1 MKTNRDEIL
10 QNCFSVFVS
19 KNYERA
25 TITELS
31 RACGLSR
38 MGIHH
43 YFPNKQAVF
52 MAVADRYVFEAQA
65 PGNKF
70 TPGDGTLAGVIERY
84 TDGVRQTMAQLLS
97 LCKEGGG
104 NVALN
109 IHYLNFIMQVRQYY
123 PGAERKFRTLMQLT
137 QTYWQQAVEQAVRSG
152 ELRPGLDPCSV
163 AGLFHQIHFGL
174 SFEQAFL
181 NGLDLEHLSR
191 QFRCLYGLIR
201 A

>member
-10 QNCFSVFVS
+10 RNCFTVFVS

-52 MAVADRYVFEAQA
+52 MAVADRYVFEIQT
-65 PGNKF
+65 PENKF
-70 TPGDGTLAGVIERY
+70 TAADGTLAEFIERY
-84 TDGVRQTMAQLLS
+84 IEGVRQTMAQLLV
-97 LCKEGGG
+97 LCKGGG
-104 NVALN
+104 DVALN
-109 IHYLNFIMQVRQYY
+109 IYYLNFMMQVRQYY
-123 PGAERKFRTLMQLT
+123 PGADRKFRTLMRLT
-137 QTYWQQAVEQAVRSG
+137 QTYWRQAVEQATRSG
-152 ELRPGLDPCSV
+152 ELRSDLDPSHI

-181 NGLDLEHLSR
+181 NGLDLEHLYR
-191 QFRCLYGLIR
+191 QFRCLYSLIR
-201 A
+201 S

>member
-10 QNCFSVFVS
+10 QNCFTVFVS

-52 MAVADRYVFEAQA
+52 MAVADRYVFEIQT
-65 PGNKF
+65 PENKF
-70 TPGDGTLAGVIERY
+70 TDADSTLAEFIERY
-84 TDGVRQTMAQLLS
+84 IEGVRRTMAHLLA
-97 LCKEGGG
+97 LCKGGG
-104 NVALN
+104 DVALN
-109 IHYLNFIMQVRQYY
+109 IYYLNFMMQVRQYY
-123 PGAERKFRTLMQLT
+123 PGAERKFRTLMQRT
-137 QTYWQQAVEQAVRSG
+137 QAYWQQVVEQAARSG
-152 ELRPGLDPCSV
+152 ELRSGLDPYHV

-181 NGLDLEHLSR
+181 SGLDLEHLYR

>member
-10 QNCFSVFVS
+10 RNCFTVFVS

-52 MAVADRYVFEAQA
+52 MAVADRYVFEIQT
-65 PGNKF
+65 PENKF
-70 TPGDGTLAGVIERY
+70 TAADGTLAEFIERY
-84 TDGVRQTMAQLLS
+84 IEGVRQTMTQLLV
-97 LCKEGGG
+97 LCKGGG
-104 NVALN
+104 DVALN
-109 IHYLNFIMQVRQYY
+109 IYYLNFMMQVRQYY
-123 PGAERKFRTLMQLT
+123 PGADRKFRTLMRLT
-137 QTYWQQAVEQAVRSG
+137 QTYWRQAVEQATRSG
-152 ELRPGLDPCSV
+152 ELRSDLDPSHI

-181 NGLDLEHLSR
+181 NGLDLEHLYR
-191 QFRCLYGLIR
+191 QFRCLYSLIR
-201 A
+201 S

>member
-10 QNCFSVFVS
+10 KNCFTVFVS

-52 MAVADRYVFEAQA
+52 MAVADRYVFEIQT
-65 PGNKF
+65 PENKF
-70 TPGDGTLAGVIERY
+70 TDADSTLAEFIERY
-84 TDGVRQTMAQLLS
+84 IEGVRRTMAHLLA
-97 LCKEGGG
+97 LCKGGG
-104 NVALN
+104 DVALN
-109 IHYLNFIMQVRQYY
+109 IYYLNFMMQVRQYY
-123 PGAERKFRTLMQLT
+123 PGAERKFRTLMQTT
-137 QTYWQQAVEQAVRSG
+137 QAYWQQVVEQAARSG
-152 ELRPGLDPCSV
+152 ELRPGLDPYHV

-181 NGLDLEHLSR
+181 NGLDLEHLYR

-201 A
+201 I

>member
-10 QNCFSVFVS
+10 QNCFTVFVS
-19 KNYERA
+19 KNYEKA

-52 MAVADRYVFEAQA
+52 MAVADRYVFEIQT
-65 PGNKF
+65 PVNKF
-70 TPGDGTLAGVIERY
+70 TDADGTLAKFIERY
-84 TDGVRQTMAQLLS
+84 IEGVRRTMAQLLS
-97 LCKEGGG
+97 LCKGGG
-104 NVALN
+104 DVALN
-109 IHYLNFIMQVRQYY
+109 IYYLNFMMQVRQYY
-123 PGAERKFRTLMQLT
+123 PGADRKFRALMQLT
-137 QTYWQQAVEQAVRSG
+137 QAYWRQAVEQATQSG
-152 ELRPGLDPCSV
+152 ELRSDLDPSHI

-181 NGLDLEHLSR
+181 NGLNLEHLYR

-201 A
+201 S

>member
-10 QNCFSVFVS
+10 RNCFTVFVS

-52 MAVADRYVFEAQA
+52 MAVADRYVFEIQT
-65 PGNKF
+65 PENKF
-70 TPGDGTLAGVIERY
+70 TAADGTLAEFIERY
-84 TDGVRQTMAQLLS
+84 IEGVRQTMAQLLV
-97 LCKEGGG
+97 LCKGGG
-104 NVALN
+104 DVALN
-109 IHYLNFIMQVRQYY
+109 IYYLNFMMQGRQYY
-123 PGAERKFRTLMQLT
+123 PGADRKFRTLMQLT
-137 QTYWQQAVEQAVRSG
+137 QAYWRQAVEQATRSG
-152 ELRPGLDPCSV
+152 ELRSDLDPSHI

-181 NGLDLEHLSR
+181 NGLDLEHLYR
-191 QFRCLYGLIR
+191 QFRCLYSLIR
-201 A
+201 S